1 MLPIFLS
8 SDENYAK
15 YLTVTLQSIIANT
28 KEKIS
33 FYVLDGGISEVNKT
47 RIQKMI
53 TEAGH
58 NIEFIEMDFSL
69 FENLP
74 VVRHFSLNSYFPFAY

>member
-47 RIQKMI
+47 RIQKMK
-53 TEAGH
+53 
-58 NIEFIEMDFSL
+58 L
-69 FENLP
+69 
-74 VVRHFSLNSYFPFAY
+74 